1 MAKISPGTMTAAIF
15 AILLGL
21 AGSYTVR
28 QYLDNKPTAEQ
39 VVQERRAR
47 QVIVPIAA
55 RDIQPGETLSIND
68 IVIRSFSP
76 EEFPNTEYAKQSF
89 MPNTKQIMERM
100 VKEEIQA
107 GAVFLPTQFY
117 PDNQGPT
124 IADLLK
130 PGYRAVT
137 VPIENIGAV
146 QGFARPGS
154 VVDVLFRAQLG
165 DDRPEV
171 TITLLEGVNVL
182 ALGHNIVPGQ
192 VVDMNDRQASTGSV
206 TLAVLPTQA
215 QSLKVAEGRGEMS
228 LALRHPDEAMQL
240 QPVSKMSQSMTL
252 EELVGMPIVQNR
264 KVEIYRAAQKQVV
277 EFGSDADSYNDPL
290 NQLINVPVVNDRPA
304 PAVTSP
310 PANSVSQVSGNSAQ

>member
-21 AGSYTVR
+21 AGAYTVR
-28 QYLDNKPTAEQ
+28 QYLHEKPTIEEVAEQ
-39 VVQERRAR
+39 QRAR

-55 RDIQPGETLSIND
+55 RDIQPGETLTIND

-100 VKEEIQA
+100 VKEEIKA
-107 GAVFLPTQFY
+107 GAVFLPSQFY

-124 IADLLK
+124 IAELLK

-146 QGFARPGS
+146 QGYARPGS

-182 ALGHNIVPGQ
+182 ALGQNIIPGQ
-192 VVDMNDRQASTGSV
+192 VVDMNDRQSSAGSV

-215 QSLKVAEGRGEMS
+215 QSLKVAEGRGEIS
-228 LALRHPDEAMQL
+228 LALRHPDEGMQL
-240 QPVSKMSQSMTL
+240 QPVSKMTQSMTL
-252 EELVGMPIVQNR
+252 EELVGMPIAQPR

-277 EFGSDADSYNDPL
+277 EFGGDVDSYNDPL
-290 NQLINVPVVNDRPA
+290 NQLINSPVVNDRATPK
-304 PAVTSP
+304 VTSP
-310 PANSVSQVSGNSAQ
+310 PANSVSQVSGTTAQ